1 MVGAGPGRALCDAD
15 RVVQAL
21 VNLVG
26 NALKFTPPG
35 GVVRINATPDDHEV
49 RFAISDEGRGIPPDE
64 LEAIFERFHQVSSAD
79 AREKG
84 GTGLGL
90 TITKSIVERH
100 GGHIWVESEI
110 GVGSTFW
117 FTLPLAPGASDPV
130 HAGTEESALTVD
142 TVGSPTSRV

>member
-1 MVGAGPGRALCDAD
+1 MTRDA
-15 RVVQAL
+15 AFP
-21 VNLVG
+21 
-26 NALKFTPPG
+26 A
-35 GVVRINATPDDHEV
+35 
-49 RFAISDEGRGIPPDE
+49 DE

-79 AREKG
+79 AQKG

-100 GGHIWVESEI
+100 GGHIWVESEV

-130 HAGTEESALTVD
+130 EAGTEESALTMD